1 VCRVTARLK
10 GKQVPRI
17 LVADDNSNIQKMVA
31 LAFAEHG
38 IDVIAVG
45 NGEAA
50 VRRMPDLNPDVVLA
64 DVFMPVRNGY
74 EVCEYIKKDPRF
86 CKTPVI
92 LLVGA
97 FDPLD
102 EQEARRVG
110 ADGVLKK
117 PFVPPDPL
125 IAMVTAALEKAPK
138 PEVKVAAPE
147 PVAEIPKIVAPPPPP
162 VVQAFPDPT
171 PEEEAYMFGSG
182 RRSLDDDEKIEA
194 AAPRGVAVGAPTA
207 VQTVETGLDT
217 EATAEAD
224 AEDDAKF
231 SGTRADWRRRDE
243 VDFASVP
250 SFATQ
255 LVDAPADAP
264 VDARASA
271 SVAPGVK
278 DLAEQ
283 LAEQRAETSTVTAA
297 ITSEVTAGLTSDVA
311 PEASP
316 TVASHAAS
324 VITSEAAPVVE
335 ADPFAYQQP
344 EAEIRSVVA
353 TSSIESIAEAP
364 AIEPEAPAREFELQ
378 RAPEVSAASPSPV
391 IEPPAAEPEPAPVA
405 HAETPVQVAE
415 AAPVKLEE
423 PPIRIEAP
431 RAPEHAPILNSVV
444 ETVTSPRKWL
454 DFLLPSR
461 APRPTPVAAEPV
473 ASVVEPAP
481 IPEPPVMHA
490 PVEAAPVAIEPS
502 VSDSTITEN
511 SPAIAESHAEPSVET
526 LSQPATVQEFA
537 MPESSA
543 NAFESAPVASADEAA
558 SPAPVSEQPPI
569 EDLRQHWS
577 EIASQLAQEAPLVEA
592 AQTAMNADRMESS
605 EIAAPES
612 ETHAVQA
619 TESLASDV
627 TAADSYAPAS
637 PVHAAEETAA
647 PVAAAPT
654 IESLAAA
661 ISSTTAQSAA
671 PAASPNIDEVVAKI
685 LEKLGPQIQE
695 MLAKGVVKPLVEDI
709 LKNSEERKK

>member
-1 VCRVTARLK
+1 VCRATARLK

-138 PEVKVAAPE
+138 PEVKAAAPE

-162 VVQAFPDPT
+162 AVQAFPDPT

-194 AAPRGVAVGAPTA
+194 AAPRGNAAGAPAA

-217 EATAEAD
+217 EAAAEAE
-224 AEDDAKF
+224 AEEDAKF

-264 VDARASA
+264 IDALASA
-271 SVAPGVK
+271 AQSISK
-278 DLAEQ
+278 QIEQ
-283 LAEQRAETSTVTAA
+283 MTGQRAETAA
-297 ITSEVTAGLTSDVA
+297 VTSDVTS
-311 PEASP
+311 EASP
-316 TVASHAAS
+316 SVESHVTTV
-324 VITSEAAPVVE
+324 VISEVAPVIE
-335 ADPFAYQQP
+335 ADPFAYQA
-344 EAEIRSVVA
+344 ESEIRSVVP
-353 TSSIESIAEAP
+353 TSSIETVAEAP
-364 AIEPEAPAREFELQ
+364 VVESEVPAESRNSERQSESDV
-378 RAPEVSAASPSPV
+378 AAASHAAV
-391 IEPPAAEPEPAPVA
+391 IESHVAEPEPAPVA
-405 HAETPVQVAE
+405 HIEALVEAVE
-415 AAPVKLEE
+415 AAPAKLEE
-423 PPIRIEAP
+423 PPARIEDARALEPAP
-431 RAPEHAPILNSVV
+431 VLSSVV
-444 ETVTSPRKWL
+444 EAVTSPRKWL

-461 APRPTPVAAEPV
+461 APRPAAVTAEPAASTVESV
-473 ASVVEPAP
+473 ATEEP
-481 IPEPPVMHA
+481 
-490 PVEAAPVAIEPS
+490 
-502 VSDSTITEN
+502 
-511 SPAIAESHAEPSVET
+511 
-526 LSQPATVQEFA
+526 L
-537 MPESSA
+537 
-543 NAFESAPVASADEAA
+543 ESAPVA
-558 SPAPVSEQPPI
+558 PVSSISGPEVAEVPPSVAEVHNATVAETPAQAAALQEFAIPEAPAAENDAAPAALPSEPVPPAANAAAEPPI

-577 EIASQLAQEAPLVEA
+577 EIASQLAEEAPLVEA
-592 AQTAMNADRMESS
+592 AQTAMSAERSASPAVEDVEAPAAS
-605 EIAAPES
+605 ETVASDAAPAAQYPSTELA
-612 ETHAVQA
+612 HA
-619 TESLASDV
+619 TEEIV
-627 TAADSYAPAS
+627 APAAPAPS
-637 PVHAAEETAA
+637 IET
-647 PVAAAPT
+647 
-654 IESLAAA
+654 LAAA
-661 ISSTTAQSAA
+661 ISATAAQAA
-671 PAASPNIDEVVAKI
+671 VPAASPNIDEVVAKI

-695 MLAKGVVKPLVEDI
+695 LIAKGVVKPLVEEA
-709 LKNSEERKK
+709 LKNPNEPKK

>member
-1 VCRVTARLK
+1 M
-10 GKQVPRI
+10 PRI

-38 IDVIAVG
+38 IDVVAVG

-86 CKTPVI
+86 SKTPVI

-138 PEVKVAAPE
+138 PEVKAAAPE

-182 RRSLDDDEKIEA
+182 RRSLDDDEKVEA
-194 AAPRGVAVGAPTA
+194 AAPRGDPAGAPAA
-207 VQTVETGLDT
+207 VQTVETGIDT
-217 EATAEAD
+217 EADARAEAE
-224 AEDDAKF
+224 EDEKF

-250 SFATQ
+250 SFSSQ

-264 VDARASA
+264 ADALASA
-271 SVAPGVK
+271 AK
-278 DLAEQ
+278 DISKQIQQ
-283 LAEQRAETSTVTAA
+283 LAERRAETSVVTSDAVADTSPSVTA
-297 ITSEVTAGLTSDVA
+297 
-311 PEASP
+311 P
-316 TVASHAAS
+316 VASVA
-324 VITSEAAPVVE
+324 TFDLTPVAG
-335 ADPFAYQQP
+335 ADPFAYQ
-344 EAEIRSVVA
+344 AESEVRSVVA
-353 TSSIESIAEAP
+353 TSSLESVVEPQVVQSVDSAP
-364 AIEPEAPAREFELQ
+364 SANFESQAAASEVAPVSYSSAIEA
-378 RAPEVSAASPSPV
+378 
-391 IEPPAAEPEPAPVA
+391 PAAEPEPPQVPPVETR
-405 HAETPVQVAE
+405 AEVVEVP
-415 AAPVKLEE
+415 PPKLEE
-423 PPIRIEAP
+423 PPARIETP
-431 RAPEHAPILNSVV
+431 PAPEPAPILNSVV

-461 APRPTPVAAEPV
+461 AAKPSTVTAEPA
-473 ASVVEPAP
+473 ASVVQAAPPSEPVVAHPAADSSSSAAATLASGTIVSETQVSAPAVEEAPAVETPVVRETIQEVASQEPAVEWQDPAQAIVSSEPAP
-481 IPEPPVMHA
+481 
-490 PVEAAPVAIEPS
+490 
-502 VSDSTITEN
+502 ST
-511 SPAIAESHAEPSVET
+511 AES
-526 LSQPATVQEFA
+526 
-537 MPESSA
+537 
-543 NAFESAPVASADEAA
+543 
-558 SPAPVSEQPPI
+558 SEVRPI

-577 EIASQLAQEAPLVEA
+577 EIASQLAEQAPMVEA
-592 AQTAMNADRMESS
+592 AQTAMNADRSAS
-605 EIAAPES
+605 PDVAAPAE
-612 ETHAVQA
+612 VQSASA
-619 TESLASDV
+619 TESVMEPVAS
-627 TAADSYAPAS
+627 ADSDAS
-637 PVHAAEETAA
+637 LAQTHTPEETAVPQPTA
-647 PVAAAPT
+647 PS
-654 IESLAAA
+654 IETLAAA
-661 ISSTTAQSAA
+661 ISATAAHAAA

-695 MLAKGVVKPLVEDI
+695 LIAKGVVKPLVEEA
-709 LKNSEERKK
+709 LKNPNEPKK

>member
-1 VCRVTARLK
+1 VCRTTARLK

-138 PEVKVAAPE
+138 PEVKAAAPE

-182 RRSLDDDEKIEA
+182 RRSLDDAEKIEA
-194 AAPRGVAVGAPTA
+194 AAPRGAAAGAPAA

-264 VDARASA
+264 VDARSIA
-271 SVAPGVK
+271 SVAPQV
-278 DLAEQ
+278 DQLTEQ
-283 LAEQRAETSTVTAA
+283 LAEQRAESSTVTAA
-297 ITSEVTAGLTSDVA
+297 VTSDLTSKVA
-311 PEASP
+311 SDAAPS
-316 TVASHAAS
+316 VASHSAS

-353 TSSIESIAEAP
+353 TSSIETVAETP
-364 AIEPEAPAREFELQ
+364 AVEAEAPAREFELQ
-378 RAPEVSAASPSPV
+378 RAEEVSAASPAPV
-391 IEPPAAEPEPAPVA
+391 IEPPVAEPEPAPVA
-405 HAETPVQVAE
+405 QVETPVQAAE
-415 AAPVKLEE
+415 AAPAQLEQ
-423 PPIRIEAP
+423 PPVRIEAP

-461 APRPTPVAAEPV
+461 APRPTAVAAEPV
-473 ASVVEPAP
+473 ASVVESVPA
-481 IPEPPVMHA
+481 PEPPVMRA
-490 PVEAAPVAIEPS
+490 PVEPEPVAMAPS
-502 VSDSTITEN
+502 TPDSTVAEV
-511 SPAIAESHAEPSVET
+511 SPSIAESDAPPKVET
-526 LSQPATVQEFA
+526 SSQPAATQEFA
-537 MPESSA
+537 VPESPA
-543 NAFESAPVASADEAA
+543 NTFESTPVASANEAA
-558 SPAPVSEQPPI
+558 SPAPVAEQPPI

-592 AQTAMNADRMESS
+592 AQTAMIADRLES
-605 EIAAPES
+605 PELAVPEA
-612 ETHAVQA
+612 ETHTVEA
-619 TESLASDV
+619 TESVASDV
-627 TAADSYAPAS
+627 STAEAYAPAS

-654 IESLAAA
+654 IETLAAT
-661 ISSTTAQSAA
+661 ISSVAAQAAA

-695 MLAKGVVKPLVEDI
+695 LIAKGVVKPLVEEA
-709 LKNSEERKK
+709 LKNSDEPKK

>member
-1 VCRVTARLK
+1 
-10 GKQVPRI
+10 
-17 LVADDNSNIQKMVA
+17 MVA
-31 LAFAEHG
+31 LAFAEHV

-162 VVQAFPDPT
+162 V
-171 PEEEAYMFGSG
+171 
-182 RRSLDDDEKIEA
+182 
-194 AAPRGVAVGAPTA
+194 VAVGAPTA

-378 RAPEVSAASPSPV
+378 
-391 IEPPAAEPEPAPVA
+391 
-405 HAETPVQVAE
+405 
-415 AAPVKLEE
+415 
-423 PPIRIEAP
+423 
-431 RAPEHAPILNSVV
+431 
-444 ETVTSPRKWL
+444 
-454 DFLLPSR
+454 
-461 APRPTPVAAEPV
+461 
-473 ASVVEPAP
+473 
-481 IPEPPVMHA
+481 
-490 PVEAAPVAIEPS
+490 
-502 VSDSTITEN
+502 
-511 SPAIAESHAEPSVET
+511 
-526 LSQPATVQEFA
+526 
-537 MPESSA
+537 
-543 NAFESAPVASADEAA
+543 
-558 SPAPVSEQPPI
+558 
-569 EDLRQHWS
+569 
-577 EIASQLAQEAPLVEA
+577 
-592 AQTAMNADRMESS
+592 
-605 EIAAPES
+605 
-612 ETHAVQA
+612 
-619 TESLASDV
+619 
-627 TAADSYAPAS
+627 
-637 PVHAAEETAA
+637 
-647 PVAAAPT
+647 
-654 IESLAAA
+654 
-661 ISSTTAQSAA
+661 
-671 PAASPNIDEVVAKI
+671 
-685 LEKLGPQIQE
+685 
-695 MLAKGVVKPLVEDI
+695 
-709 LKNSEERKK
+709 

>member
-1 VCRVTARLK
+1 VCRTTARLK
-10 GKQVPRI
+10 GTQVPRI

-138 PEVKVAAPE
+138 PEVKAAAPE

-224 AEDDAKF
+224 AEDEAKF
-231 SGTRADWRRRDE
+231 GTRADWRRRDE

-271 SVAPGVK
+271 TVAP
-278 DLAEQ
+278 DFEQ
-283 LAEQRAETSTVTAA
+283 LAEQRAETSTVTSA
-297 ITSEVTAGLTSDVA
+297 ITSEVTAGLTADVA

-316 TVASHAAS
+316 TVASHGAA
-324 VITSEAAPVVE
+324 VITSEAAPAVE

-344 EAEIRSVVA
+344 EAEIRSVIA
-353 TSSIESIAEAP
+353 TSSIETVAEAP
-364 AIEPEAPAREFELQ
+364 TVEAEPPAKDFEFP
-378 RAPEVSAASPSPV
+378 RAPEVSAASPAPV
-391 IEPPAAEPEPAPVA
+391 IEPPVAEPEAAPVA

-415 AAPVKLEE
+415 AAPAKLEE
-423 PPIRIEAP
+423 PPVRIEAP

-461 APRPTPVAAEPV
+461 APRPTAVAVEPV
-473 ASVVEPAP
+473 ASVVESAPA
-481 IPEPPVMHA
+481 PEPPVMRA
-490 PVEAAPVAIEPS
+490 PVEPEPVAMAPS
-502 VSDSTITEN
+502 TPDSTVAEV
-511 SPAIAESHAEPSVET
+511 SPSIAESNAAPNVET
-526 LSQPATVQEFA
+526 SSQPAATQEFA
-537 MPESSA
+537 VPESPA
-543 NAFESAPVASADEAA
+543 NTFESAPVASTDEAA
-558 SPAPVSEQPPI
+558 SPAPVAEQPPI

-592 AQTAMNADRMESS
+592 AQTAMIADRSESS
-605 EIAAPES
+605 EVAAPDAEV
-612 ETHAVQA
+612 HAVPASESVTSSEA
-619 TESLASDV
+619 T
-627 TAADSYAPAS
+627 ADSYAPAS

-647 PVAAAPT
+647 AVAAAPT
-654 IESLAAA
+654 IETLATT
-661 ISSTTAQSAA
+661 ISSVAAQSAA

-695 MLAKGVVKPLVEDI
+695 LIAKGVVKPLVEEA
-709 LKNSEERKK
+709 LKNSDEPKK

>member
-1 VCRVTARLK
+1 M
-10 GKQVPRI
+10 PRI

-138 PEVKVAAPE
+138 PEVKAAAPE

-194 AAPRGVAVGAPTA
+194 AAPRGNAAGAPAA

-217 EATAEAD
+217 EAAAEAE
-224 AEDDAKF
+224 AEEDAKF

-264 VDARASA
+264 VDALASA
-271 SVAPGVK
+271 AK
-278 DLAEQ
+278 DIAQHIEQ
-283 LAEQRAETSTVTAA
+283 LTQQRAETSTFTSDASSSAA
-297 ITSEVTAGLTSDVA
+297 SHVATVVTSEVAR
-311 PEASP
+311 
-316 TVASHAAS
+316 
-324 VITSEAAPVVE
+324 VVK
-335 ADPFAYQQP
+335 ADPFAYQSEP
-344 EAEIRSVVA
+344 EIRSVVP
-353 TSSIESIAEAP
+353 TRSIETVAEAPAVETNAPSRASSFESQPVDEVVAAANHAP
-364 AIEPEAPAREFELQ
+364 AIEPS
-378 RAPEVSAASPSPV
+378 V
-391 IEPPAAEPEPAPVA
+391 AEPEPALVA
-405 HAETPVQVAE
+405 QIEAPVQAVE
-415 AAPVKLEE
+415 AAPAKLEE
-423 PPIRIEAP
+423 PPSRIETAP
-431 RAPEHAPILNSVV
+431 APEPAPVLSSVV
-444 ETVTSPRKWL
+444 EAVTSPRKWL

-461 APRPTPVAAEPV
+461 APRPAAV
-473 ASVVEPAP
+473 TVEPAAS
-481 IPEPPVMHA
+481 I
-490 PVEAAPVAIEPS
+490 VES
-502 VSDSTITEN
+502 V
-511 SPAIAESHAEPSVET
+511 P
-526 LSQPATVQEFA
+526 
-537 MPESSA
+537 
-543 NAFESAPVASADEAA
+543 AFESAVTQAPAESAPVTEVPSISDSPVAQAAA
-558 SPAPVSEQPPI
+558 SASEVRDAAIAEAPAQAAAPHEFASPEAPAAENDAAAPALPSEPLPAAANAAAEPPI

-577 EIASQLAQEAPLVEA
+577 EIASQLAEEAPLVEA
-592 AQTAMNADRMESS
+592 AQTAMNADRSASPAAEDLETRAASDSVAS
-605 EIAAPES
+605 EAAP
-612 ETHAVQA
+612 
-619 TESLASDV
+619 
-627 TAADSYAPAS
+627 ADSYQSVA
-637 PVHAAEETAA
+637 PVHATEESVA
-647 PVAAAPT
+647 PEAAAPS
-654 IESLAAA
+654 IEALAAA
-661 ISSTTAQSAA
+661 ISATTAQAAA

-695 MLAKGVVKPLVEDI
+695 LLAKGVVKPLVEDI
-709 LKNSEERKK
+709 LKNSNEPKK